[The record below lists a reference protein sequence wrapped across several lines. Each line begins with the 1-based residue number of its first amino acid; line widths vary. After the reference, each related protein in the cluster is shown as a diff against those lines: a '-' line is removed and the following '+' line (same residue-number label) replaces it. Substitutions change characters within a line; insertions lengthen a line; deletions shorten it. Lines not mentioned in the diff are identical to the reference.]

1 MSHFSYQ
8 AKTTLALAS
17 DCRGGLARGQV
28 GNSRLHAIAER
39 YHLVDPAHGEQS
51 NSLNIMRRPF
61 LLNQHHDDGK
71 PADMWP

>member
-1 MSHFSYQ
+1 
-8 AKTTLALAS
+8 
-17 DCRGGLARGQV
+17 
-28 GNSRLHAIAER
+28 LHAIAER

-71 PADMWP
+71 PADMWPWSHAAMPPCRHEAMNAL